1 MRPPQLSCIRYK
13 PAPEVLD
20 LLPSV
25 SKETLKRANPLPL
38 LEIASSSENSFVSR
52 AIKWVVFAVLILN
65 VKSLPGAWHVRV
77 LMPLLKHRLNGLIN
91 RRGDGYEWWTSVSP
105 VGRSIFPTLDGS
117 DKGALV
123 VLKCH
128 ATLDDCDWIGHLS
141 NSSYA
146 KNLDPARMNMLLSW
160 FPAFFNDGGMAN
172 ARSKNLLAL
181 KYDAIA
187 SEPKVYCVAKFV
199 SHKKQKIKSTEHSTN
214 ASTPLIPPI
223 SAPTTPFEAETSTPA
238 ELIDRKVQEE
248 RDLDT
253 SIVDSGLKPATKNKK
268 TLQTHDDDGA
278 LIHCI
283 AVSAICFKHGRI
295 TVPPN
300 VVLATSGYSLTETGD
315 KSNWL
320 NAKRLRERGTAA
332 MTEFFRGGWKLEEN
346 KFWQAG
352 PKVEEERNRRLAELR
367 KLTEGMNGLGCGEG
381 IKPSRRVI
389 VITSNGDFNKQLKMT
404 SSTLASRRSSVAPLL
419 QSLPTPIAR
428 LLRQIT
434 SLLTP
439 ADSSKSILPFIPRP
453 IKWFILFVFLFNARS
468 WPGVWHSKIMR
479 VFASVIRI
487 RLNGLLYKRGDG
499 RAWWT
504 SVSPVGRSVFPT
516 RDGSDKGALS
526 VLKCWACML
535 YPRFQISQTSMGC
548 CTKRLYFTNTPTGA
562 HYHYIREIPIN
573 APYEIRMSIGGWED
587 KWMYF
592 VAKFVTHPKKSK
604 SGSQAKPTRNT
615 HSKPTSVP
623 VITTPSTP
631 LVTETSTP
639 AEFVA
644 ENGTSGS
651 FDVSTVD
658 TKLAPGTSPKPVLRT
673 HDDDG
678 ALIHCIAVS
687 TYCFKHGR
695 ITVPPRVVLAM
706 CGFSLDEAGDKS
718 NWTKANTLRDRH
730 SARISDFLRGGWK
743 SEDNKFWE
751 VGPKVDAERAR
762 RVADLRK
769 LTEGMDGL
777 RTY

>member
-20 LLPSV
+20 LLSSV

-105 VGRSIFPTLDGS
+105 VGRSVFPTLDGS

-160 FPAFFNDGGMAN
+160 FPAFFNDGGMA
-172 ARSKNLLAL
+172 AL
-181 KYDAIA
+181 GAAHYQYIKEIPMNRRYEIRLSIGAWED
-187 SEPKVYCVAKFV
+187 KWFV
-199 SHKKQKIKSTEHSTN
+199 FHKKQKIKSTEHSTN

-332 MTEFFRGGWKLEEN
+332 MTDFFRGGWKLEEN

-367 KLTEGMNGLGCGEG
+367 KLTEGMNGL
-381 IKPSRRVI
+381 R
-389 VITSNGDFNKQLKMT
+389 QLKMT

-468 WPGVWHSKIMR
+468 WPGVWHMR

-526 VLKCWACML
+526 VLKCWASPDDCDWNGHLSNSCYAKNLDPARMQACIDWFPAFFGDNGWVAL
-535 YPRFQISQTSMGC
+535 G
-548 CTKRLYFTNTPTGA
+548 GA

>member
-1 MRPPQLSCIRYK
+1 M
-13 PAPEVLD
+13 
-20 LLPSV
+20 
-25 SKETLKRANPLPL
+25 
-38 LEIASSSENSFVSR
+38 
-52 AIKWVVFAVLILN
+52 
-65 VKSLPGAWHVRV
+65 
-77 LMPLLKHRLNGLIN
+77 
-91 RRGDGYEWWTSVSP
+91 
-105 VGRSIFPTLDGS
+105 
-117 DKGALV
+117 
-123 VLKCH
+123 
-128 ATLDDCDWIGHLS
+128 
-141 NSSYA
+141 
-146 KNLDPARMNMLLSW
+146 
-160 FPAFFNDGGMAN
+160 
-172 ARSKNLLAL
+172 
-181 KYDAIA
+181 
-187 SEPKVYCVAKFV
+187 
-199 SHKKQKIKSTEHSTN
+199 
-214 ASTPLIPPI
+214 
-223 SAPTTPFEAETSTPA
+223 
-238 ELIDRKVQEE
+238 
-248 RDLDT
+248 
-253 SIVDSGLKPATKNKK
+253 
-268 TLQTHDDDGA
+268 
-278 LIHCI
+278 
-283 AVSAICFKHGRI
+283 
-295 TVPPN
+295 
-300 VVLATSGYSLTETGD
+300 
-315 KSNWL
+315 
-320 NAKRLRERGTAA
+320 
-332 MTEFFRGGWKLEEN
+332 
-346 KFWQAG
+346 
-352 PKVEEERNRRLAELR
+352 
-367 KLTEGMNGLGCGEG
+367 
-381 IKPSRRVI
+381 
-389 VITSNGDFNKQLKMT
+389 TSNT
-404 SSTLASRRSSVAPLL
+404 RASRRSSVAPSL

-468 WPGVWHSKIMR
+468 WPGVWHMR

-504 SVSPVGRSVFPT
+504 SVSP
-516 RDGSDKGALS
+516 
-526 VLKCWACML
+526 
-535 YPRFQISQTSMGC
+535 ISQTQWACFAAPDDCDWNGHLSNSCYAKNLDPARMQACIDWFPAFFGDNGWVA
-548 CTKRLYFTNTPTGA
+548 LGGA

-631 LVTETSTP
+631 LVTETSSP

>member
-1 MRPPQLSCIRYK
+1 MQ
-13 PAPEVLD
+13 VLD

-160 FPAFFNDGGMAN
+160 FPAFFNDGGMAALGAAHYQYIKEIPMN
-172 ARSKNLLAL
+172 RRYEIRLSIGAWEDKWNLLAL

-300 VVLATSGYSLTETGD
+300 VVLATSGYSLTEN
-315 KSNWL
+315 KHFLSN
-320 NAKRLRERGTAA
+320 E
-332 MTEFFRGGWKLEEN
+332 
-346 KFWQAG
+346 
-352 PKVEEERNRRLAELR
+352 
-367 KLTEGMNGLGCGEG
+367 
-381 IKPSRRVI
+381 
-389 VITSNGDFNKQLKMT
+389 
-404 SSTLASRRSSVAPLL
+404 
-419 QSLPTPIAR
+419 
-428 LLRQIT
+428 
-434 SLLTP
+434 
-439 ADSSKSILPFIPRP
+439 
-453 IKWFILFVFLFNARS
+453 
-468 WPGVWHSKIMR
+468 
-479 VFASVIRI
+479 
-487 RLNGLLYKRGDG
+487 
-499 RAWWT
+499 
-504 SVSPVGRSVFPT
+504 
-516 RDGSDKGALS
+516 
-526 VLKCWACML
+526 
-535 YPRFQISQTSMGC
+535 
-548 CTKRLYFTNTPTGA
+548 
-562 HYHYIREIPIN
+562 
-573 APYEIRMSIGGWED
+573 
-587 KWMYF
+587 
-592 VAKFVTHPKKSK
+592 
-604 SGSQAKPTRNT
+604 
-615 HSKPTSVP
+615 
-623 VITTPSTP
+623 
-631 LVTETSTP
+631 
-639 AEFVA
+639 
-644 ENGTSGS
+644 
-651 FDVSTVD
+651 
-658 TKLAPGTSPKPVLRT
+658 
-673 HDDDG
+673 
-678 ALIHCIAVS
+678 
-687 TYCFKHGR
+687 
-695 ITVPPRVVLAM
+695 
-706 CGFSLDEAGDKS
+706 
-718 NWTKANTLRDRH
+718 
-730 SARISDFLRGGWK
+730 
-743 SEDNKFWE
+743 
-751 VGPKVDAERAR
+751 
-762 RVADLRK
+762 
-769 LTEGMDGL
+769 
-777 RTY
+777 